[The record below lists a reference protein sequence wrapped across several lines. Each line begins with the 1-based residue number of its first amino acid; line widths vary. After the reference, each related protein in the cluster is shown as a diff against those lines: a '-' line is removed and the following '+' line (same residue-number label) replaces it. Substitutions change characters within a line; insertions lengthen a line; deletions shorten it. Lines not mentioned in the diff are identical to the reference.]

1 MIGQVINEQIQTD
14 QQLRDLVAAM
24 QRAYEFV
31 GKAGPLERIQAHV
44 DFFEKMARATF
55 ECGNFIGE
63 YVSTDSFGESISS
76 SKMHAKTL
84 LTLFT
89 SVARAMKGI
98 VSPKAKT
105 QLQNHMQALRSLID
119 QFKEDGAITTEISV
133 VRTLALSESLAEA
146 VDELSE

>member
-1 MIGQVINEQIQTD
+1 MIGQVINEQIKTD
-14 QQLRDLVAAM
+14 HQLRDLVAAM

-63 YVSTDSFGESISS
+63 YVSTDSFGEFILPL
-76 SKMHAKTL
+76 KMRAKNL
-84 LTLFT
+84 LIFI

-98 VSPKAKT
+98 VSSKAKT
-105 QLQNHMQALRSLID
+105 QLENHMQALRSLID
-119 QFKEDGAITTEISV
+119 QFKEDGAINTEISV
-133 VRTLALSESLAEA
+133 VRTLALSESLVEA